1 MTLGEKLSLMRKNS
15 SFTQE
20 EIANHLGVSPQ
31 AVSKW
36 ENDLSCP
43 DIMLLPKIAEL
54 YGKTIDE
61 LLDEEETARM
71 PAADNAQKKNKWN
84 LFKHSDTMSK
94 KNSTGRFL
102 KVNVLSRQGDNINAK
117 LPVALVKSL
126 KSILKGIKVNG
137 DIGVDLNG
145 IDFDMVFELVDSG
158 IMGEIVNVDTSNGD
172 KIRVYVEA

>member
-61 LLDEEETARM
+61 LLDEGETAQM
-71 PAADNAQKKNKWN
+71 PAADNAQKKSKWN

-102 KVNVLSRQGDNINAK
+102 KVNVLSRQGDNIHVK